1 MKRNPKLERRASGR
15 KKAGSGGDRDGGVGD
30 LWAHGYG
37 RAAMERMMRIHRK
50 IEDREYPNCTKM
62 SAEFEVSVRTLK
74 RDIEF
79 MKDRLKMPIQFDVP
93 KNGYFFTRSVPH
105 FPRVPLTEREIVGLF
120 V

>member
-1 MKRNPKLERRASGR
+1 MSGLGAQLVRARLIVKNEGHLRDAGVKQNHRKRRSLRASD
-15 KKAGSGGDRDGGVGD
+15 SGDARSDRDGGGGGAD

-62 SAEFEVSVRTLK
+62 SAEFEMSVRTLK

-79 MKDRLKMPIQFDVP
+79 MRDGSKC
-93 KNGYFFTRSVPH
+93 
-105 FPRVPLTEREIVGLF
+105 
-120 V
+120 